1 MMDERIAIAGVLA
14 YGYLLGSIPISYV
27 IGRLV
32 KGVDLREVGS
42 GTVGASNVWYNVGR
56 AWIFPVGVFDV
67 FVKGMTPALVAR
79 AFDLELGP
87 QVGASL
93 LAIVGHNWPVY
104 LKFQGGRGVAPTV
117 GVLLS
122 LGRLEL
128 AVFLVMATAGWQ
140 LTQSAAVWVLIG
152 FGSLPL
158 LALWWGRPA
167 EIIGLM
173 AGVLLITGG
182 KRLTS
187 NSLSSPGVPFPRLM
201 LNRLLFDRDIADH
214 DAWIRRNTAS
224 E

>member
-1 MMDERIAIAGVLA
+1 MDESIAIAGVLA

-27 IGRLV
+27 IARLV
-32 KGVDLREVGS
+32 KGVDLRKVGS
-42 GTVGASNVWYNVGR
+42 GTVGASNVWYNVGH

-67 FVKGMTPALVAR
+67 FVKGMTPALLAR

-93 LAIVGHNWPVY
+93 LAIIGHNWPVY
-104 LKFQGGRGVAPTV
+104 LKFRGGRGVAPTV

-140 LTQSAAVWVLIG
+140 LTQSAAVWVLIA

-167 EIIGLM
+167 EIVGLM

>member
-1 MMDERIAIAGVLA
+1 MDERIAIAGVLA

-42 GTVGASNVWYNVGR
+42 GTVGASNVWYNVGH

-214 DAWIRRNTAS
+214 DAWIRRNTTS